1 MTSPYSSPSPSP
13 SRSRSP
19 SPSPTPSR
27 SPTTF
32 SAPDTWEHPR
42 IPQAGAL
49 LVAVNGR
56 RVFGAQV
63 KLLMGELRKRW
74 WSDDNPL
81 RLTLSEG
88 PEPPVPLARE
98 LTELD
103 RCLEIPGWLHTPPS
117 PPPSNMT
124 SAASSAASLLAL
136 GLEAEESESSGD
148 EDEEDLLGLGSL
160 HQVPGSNATKRAFKL
175 ELHSIL
181 ARFTLV
187 FARFTLVFARSSLI
201 CTFSLG
207 IPTLLHA
214 FISTQ
219 YPTDLKTLTIDQNV
233 MCFDH

>member
-1 MTSPYSSPSPSP
+1 M
-13 SRSRSP
+13 
-19 SPSPTPSR
+19 
-27 SPTTF
+27 
-32 SAPDTWEHPR
+32 
-42 IPQAGAL
+42 PQAGAL

-98 LTELD
+98 LAELD

-148 EDEEDLLGLGSL
+148 EDGEDLLGLGSL
-160 HQVPGSNATKRAFKL
+160 HQVTIESWASPKFSPASRVL
-175 ELHSIL
+175 EV
-181 ARFTLV
+181 FTLI
-187 FARFTLVFARSSLI
+187 SLR
-201 CTFSLG
+201 
-207 IPTLLHA
+207 TLLHA
-214 FISTQ
+214 TRSFSVQST
-219 YPTDLKTLTIDQNV
+219 PQNTNIRPY
-233 MCFDH
+233 D

>member
-1 MTSPYSSPSPSP
+1 M
-13 SRSRSP
+13 
-19 SPSPTPSR
+19 
-27 SPTTF
+27 
-32 SAPDTWEHPR
+32 
-42 IPQAGAL
+42 PQAGAL

-98 LTELD
+98 LAELD

-148 EDEEDLLGLGSL
+148 EDGEDLLGLGSL
-160 HQVPGSNATKRAFKL
+160 HQVTIESWASPKFSPTSRVL
-175 ELHSIL
+175 EV
-181 ARFTLV
+181 FTLISLG
-187 FARFTLVFARSSLI
+187 TLLYATRSS
-201 CTFSLG
+201 SVQ
-207 IPTLLHA
+207 
-214 FISTQ
+214 ST
-219 YPTDLKTLTIDQNV
+219 PQNTKI
-233 MCFDH
+233 